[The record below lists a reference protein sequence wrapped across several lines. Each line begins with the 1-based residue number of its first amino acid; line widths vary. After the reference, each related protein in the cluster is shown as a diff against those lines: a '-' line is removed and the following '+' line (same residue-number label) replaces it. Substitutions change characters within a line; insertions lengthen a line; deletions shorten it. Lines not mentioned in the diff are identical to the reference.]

1 MKDKKKI
8 IVFSSIAIILVAI
21 IIVVYLYF
29 ATDVF
34 KTNQQLFYKYLGKTE
49 IISSDFLKQLEITDD
64 RILDNSNSSSGT
76 IELASVVPNE
86 ETGISDV
93 QTMLTVTT
101 NGLENTLTKQS
112 YKDYTVSSNGQDLI
126 TLKYM
131 KDDNTY
137 AIGADN
143 ILAKYIAIE
152 NNNLKDLASKLGI
165 EDVTNIPNSMPTNL
179 EEILNIDE
187 ETLNNIS
194 STYFTLIYDN
204 IDSSHYYKI
213 VNEDKTETIGISLT
227 ANEIK
232 QLTILILETAKN
244 DTSLLNLIIEKLNLL
259 GVNDMT
265 IENIQAEIQ
274 KNIDEL
280 LAETTSEN
288 VINISLIK
296 QNKEVIGLKFETE
309 YIKQEENDIEGENS
323 SNQEKDVYTMLITFS
338 EENKVEISMSE
349 DNVEF
354 VKANLNYSYDDN
366 MLDFTTIME
375 IKEDNEIQTI
385 KMQYQANNIQTDN
398 ISQQLVININ
408 ENTEEN
414 YKINYTNNITFKQ
427 DVIISK
433 LTTENCAK
441 LNDMTSEEIGQLFVA
456 LSNRINQLLGI
467 NMLEM

>member
-49 IISSDFLKQLEITDD
+49 IVSSDFIKQIELIDDKILK
-64 RILDNSNSSSGT
+64 NSNSSSGT
-76 IELASVVPNE
+76 IELASAVPNE

-232 QLTILILETAKN
+232 QLTILILETAQN

-309 YIKQEENDIEGENS
+309 YIKQEENDIEGEIS
-323 SNQEKDVYTMLITFS
+323 SNQEKNVYTMLITFS